1 MSNLS
6 HLKILILES
15 NNLIKLTINSIK
27 QNQDLTN
34 SRIGT
39 ALSRCKETTL
49 VVESGLVL
57 NIQKNDIPNIE
68 KLNEYDICVSR
79 EGVFTDHKRL
89 NEHYRYVAKDIT
101 DGVID
106 LSIFIINPKRW
117 DKIPE
122 SDKGILHDKKK
133 MFIPRYMHHKND
145 VLFAEDSTAAVD
157 AFYYG
162 VLGEQASVYNYNRCI
177 NKKDISILEI
187 YGYCFDKLLPYLKGV
202 PRKEQ
207 NRIKFLANKTT
218 TKIKNMRQRM
228 HQINQSEVINE

>member
-27 QNQDLTN
+27 QNMPDVSYKVVKKQDLTN

-57 NIQKNDIPNIE
+57 NIQKNDIPNVE

-106 LSIFIINPKRW
+106 LSIFIINL
-117 DKIPE
+117 
-122 SDKGILHDKKK
+122 KGGTKYQSQIK
-133 MFIPRYMHHKND
+133 
-145 VLFAEDSTAAVD
+145 
-157 AFYYG
+157 
-162 VLGEQASVYNYNRCI
+162 
-177 NKKDISILEI
+177 
-187 YGYCFDKLLPYLKGV
+187 GYCTIKRKCLYQDICTIKMMYCLQKTRQ
-202 PRKEQ
+202 PR
-207 NRIKFLANKTT
+207 
-218 TKIKNMRQRM
+218 
-228 HQINQSEVINE
+228 